1 MVDIGVTRQGRRHW
15 IPFAGDPQGNQ
26 AVAFGAAL
34 LLGPVAVGLLVAR
47 NPLFGVV
54 FVAVVLVVYLAVRS
68 LAFPVALAGVPALLI
83 GLYGSDPLPS
93 KGVFALLTVWLF
105 LGLGLALMSGAWPSS
120 RSARRILVPPIFL
133 IAVLATLLIM
143 RVDPG
148 VYPRTKIELFLAQSV
163 PLLLA
168 GMLIAL
174 RVTTF
179 RLYVLLTLAVALGDA
194 VVLTNRLSSNDAT
207 QVFTARYTIGTA
219 YNPIWAGRT
228 AAIGV
233 LIALALILGL
243 FSKRASL
250 VGYVSLPFLI
260 VALLASGSRGPVVAL
275 LVALVVFVGLVVQN
289 RQLRRRLAQVGLGV
303 GAAVVIAA
311 LIVPSSA
318 IDRSASFL
326 FGDASGLSSNGRTQ
340 LWDQA
345 LSLFY
350 SHFWTGVGT
359 GGFANY
365 APPAIFYPHSIVL
378 EAAAELGVL
387 GVAVLFAFLLLA
399 LRTAFRT
406 WREATT
412 REDRIAAALILSI
425 LVATVLNSL
434 LSDAMETTDT
444 LCLVAGLA
452 YGLHARVRAHPLESR
467 SRPPDPD
474 PART

>member
-1 MVDIGVTRQGRRHW
+1 MEGIGATRQEIRHW
-15 IPFAGDPQGNQ
+15 IPAAGNLPGKERM
-26 AVAFGAAL
+26 AFGAAL
-34 LLGPVAVGLLVAR
+34 LLGPVVVGLLVAR
-47 NPLFGVV
+47 SPLLGGV
-54 FVAVVLVVYLAVRS
+54 FVAGVLLVYLAVRS

-83 GLYGSDPLPS
+83 GLYGSDPLPP
-93 KGVFALLTVWLF
+93 KGVFALLTAWLV
-105 LGLGLALMSGAWPSS
+105 LGLGLALLSGAWPSS
-120 RSARRILVPPIFL
+120 RSARETLAPPI
-133 IAVLATLLIM
+133 LLIVVLTALLVV
-143 RVDPG
+143 RLDPG
-148 VYPRTKIELFLAQSV
+148 AYPKVKIELFLTQSV

-174 RVTTF
+174 RATTF

-233 LIALALILGL
+233 LIAFALILGG

-250 VGYVSLPFLI
+250 VGYLSLPFLI

-275 LVALVVFVGLVVQN
+275 LVALVVLVGLVMQN
-289 RQLRRRLAQVGLGV
+289 RQLRQRLAQVALGV
-303 GAAVVIAA
+303 GAAAVIAA

-318 IDRSASFL
+318 VSRSASFL

-340 LWDQA
+340 VWGKA

-359 GGFANY
+359 GGFPNY
-365 APPAIFYPHSIVL
+365 APPGIFYPHNIVL
-378 EAAAELGVL
+378 EAAAELGVI
-387 GVAVLFAFLLLA
+387 GMAVAVAFLWIS
-399 LRTAFRT
+399 LRTAFRV
-406 WREATT
+406 WREASSH
-412 REDRIAAALILSI
+412 EDRIAAALILSM

-434 LSDAMETTDT
+434 LSDSIETTDT

-452 YGLHARVRAHPLESR
+452 YGLHARVRAQSLESR
-467 SRPPDPD
+467 SRPPDPA
-474 PART
+474 PI